1 MMTNPIKTRDRSVNQ
16 PFNRGPAGWSLTE
29 PLGKWKWEKPPKFV
43 VPGEAVDDIVSRI
56 EESEDVG
63 EQFLKLMF
71 AGISIEEIVD
81 TIAIGGFMEGQFSPD
96 VAEII
101 KAPLA
106 IYFLGM
112 AAENQIPVRM
122 FNTADGN
129 PRRNKGMSDE
139 DMEDMM
145 KENNPSLY
153 QFLEQKAM
161 EQEEMPAIAEPAQG
175 GFLAVATITDKE
187 KEE

>member
-1 MMTNPIKTRDRSVNQ
+1 MITNPIKTRNRPIDQR
-16 PFNRGPAGWSLTE
+16 FNRGPAGWSLTE

-63 EQFLKLMF
+63 EQFIKLMF

-153 QFLEQKAM
+153 KFLEQKAM